1 MLHCTFMMVTEN
13 EGGNV
18 LRVSFACGDVDN
30 SNREAFWTPLVF
42 DVAHLTELTAEVN
55 AKLLNIKK
63 KITQKS

>member
-1 MLHCTFMMVTEN
+1 MMVTKN

-42 DVAHLTELTAEVN
+42 DVAHLTELTAEVTP
-55 AKLLNIKK
+55 KLLNI
-63 KITQKS
+63 